1 MSDQD
6 EWGPWIEHDGKGCP
20 CVGQYVNALHDD
32 SDFPLIIVKDFFGI
46 AGGGGGRSW
55 DWNNSDRFTRVIRYR
70 IRKPKGLQLLTD
82 ILREV
87 ERDGDKVYG
96 GREVEVT
103 H

>member
-20 CVGQYVNALHDD
+20 CVGMWIEVTSHFNRIGTDVRTESGIPMINGFSKWD
-32 SDFPLIIVKDFFGI
+32 ILIDGWCP
-46 AGGGGGRSW
+46 A
-55 DWNNSDRFTRVIRYR
+55 VIRYR

-87 ERDGDKVYG
+87 ERDGDKVYSG
-96 GREVEVT
+96 GEMEEVK
-103 H
+103 